1 MRKARMA
8 AALLVAW
15 TTVGAAQEPQ
25 TIVFGKV
32 RSSSGGAVARA
43 DVWIEGTALRTATS
57 DSGEFQINGAPSGR
71 VNVFVRRLGFFPRSK
86 RVMLNPGDALQLT
99 FYLDEMGERLDSV
112 LVTTLPPS
120 SPRMMDFRE
129 RAAGGNGIFIS
140 RADIERHHYQST
152 VDIFRMVLGV
162 RIVTD
167 ASGNNTRLISGR
179 MNMSSGRSTGRSVAS
194 ACLMQY
200 YVDGAFISPGTF
212 SIDEIT
218 PDQIEAIEIYRG
230 PSEVPA
236 RFRQQDTACG
246 LVIFWTR
253 EPPPPAEKKP

>member
-1 MRKARMA
+1 MRMARMA
-8 AALLVAW
+8 AALLVAC
-15 TTVGAAQEPQ
+15 TTVAAAQVPQ

-32 RSSSGGAVARA
+32 RSSAGGAVAHA
-43 DVWIEGTALRTATS
+43 DVWIEGTTLRTATS

-71 VNVFVRRLGFFPRSK
+71 VSVFVRRLGFFPRSK
-86 RVMLNPGDALQLT
+86 RVMLDPGEALQLT
-99 FYLDEMGERLDSV
+99 FFLDEMGDQLDSV
-112 LVTTLPPS
+112 LVMAEPPT

-140 RADIERHHYQST
+140 RAEIERHHYQQT
-152 VDIFRMVLGV
+152 LDIFRMVLGV

-167 ASGNNTRLISGR
+167 PSGNNTRLVSGR
-179 MNMSSGRSTGRSVAS
+179 MNVSTGRSTGRSVAS
-194 ACLMQY
+194 ACVMQY

-230 PSEVPA
+230 PSEIPA

-253 EPPPPAEKKP
+253 EPPSPAEKKP